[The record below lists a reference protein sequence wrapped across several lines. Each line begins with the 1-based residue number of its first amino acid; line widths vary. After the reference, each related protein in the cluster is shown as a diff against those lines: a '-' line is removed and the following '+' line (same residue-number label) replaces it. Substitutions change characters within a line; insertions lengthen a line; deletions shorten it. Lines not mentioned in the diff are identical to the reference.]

1 MLYLV
6 FVDRNGMAAQLTRS
20 DCEGSNVVDGTN
32 DDMLWNDS
40 EEDED
45 VSSESDKDEESTDC
59 EDGYSDTD
67 WKR

>member
-1 MLYLV
+1 
-6 FVDRNGMAAQLTRS
+6 
-20 DCEGSNVVDGTN
+20 
-32 DDMLWNDS
+32 MLWNDS